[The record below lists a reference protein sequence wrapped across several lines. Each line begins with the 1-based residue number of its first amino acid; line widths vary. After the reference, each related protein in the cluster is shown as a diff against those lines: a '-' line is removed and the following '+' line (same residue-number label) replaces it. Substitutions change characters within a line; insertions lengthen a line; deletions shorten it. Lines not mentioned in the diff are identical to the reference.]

1 MLRATKGWHS
11 VLGVHRKAN
20 PKLKGYSPNDYYC
33 LSIL

>member
-11 VLGVHRKAN
+11 QLGAHRKTN

-33 LSIL
+33 LYVL